1 MNNLAKITILLIV
14 VLSSSAFFAQT
25 TSNKIISSVD
35 TLDINVSQD
44 SLPMDTIKQ
53 YILAVNG
60 NIDSF
65 KVEHSAIDTAL
76 YRSIMLCR
84 DSICDNLKKPYNNDV
99 FKLKYNP
106 FKEKMKEPWIGE
118 VFKEIFLR

>member
-53 YILAVNG
+53 YTLAVNG
-60 NIDSF
+60 NIDSLT
-65 KVEHSAIDTAL
+65 VEHSAIDTTL
-76 YRSIMLCR
+76 YRSAMLYQ
-84 DSICDNLKKPYNNDV
+84 DSFRNLKKTYNKDV
-99 FKLKYNP
+99 FL
-106 FKEKMKEPWIGE
+106 IQ
-118 VFKEIFLR
+118 I